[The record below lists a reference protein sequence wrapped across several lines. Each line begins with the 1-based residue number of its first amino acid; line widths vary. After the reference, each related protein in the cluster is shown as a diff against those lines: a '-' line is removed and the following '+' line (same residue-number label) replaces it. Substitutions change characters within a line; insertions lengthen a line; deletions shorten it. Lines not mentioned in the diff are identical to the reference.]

1 MSKYSLILL
10 SALLG
15 CLVSGGSAGA
25 LRVDSNE
32 IRVVRDIH
40 VFAAQHPGL
49 RIQPM
54 DKHIVPGKARVGSL
68 TVRYNLGARISSES
82 HTKHTL
88 CHNHRLLTFSS
99 GILSGDT
106 LVFQT
111 ADTFEFP
118 RNQDVSV
125 QLRYP
130 EKEEASGAAL
140 SYVELLCTQD
150 DYDGTAY
157 VVAGGIGQRYISIV
171 LEAKNTKNFSYQAL
185 YYGQWI

>member
-25 LRVDSNE
+25 LRLDSNE

-54 DKHIVPGKARVGSL
+54 DMHIVPGKARAGSL
-68 TVRYNLGARISSES
+68 SVRYNLGARISS
-82 HTKHTL
+82 
-88 CHNHRLLTFSS
+88 
-99 GILSGDT
+99 DT
-106 LVFQT
+106 LVYQT

-125 QLRYP
+125 QLDYP
-130 EKEEASGAAL
+130 EKPGDKSAAL
-140 SYVELLCTQD
+140 SYVELTCTQD
-150 DYDGTAY
+150 ASDGTAY